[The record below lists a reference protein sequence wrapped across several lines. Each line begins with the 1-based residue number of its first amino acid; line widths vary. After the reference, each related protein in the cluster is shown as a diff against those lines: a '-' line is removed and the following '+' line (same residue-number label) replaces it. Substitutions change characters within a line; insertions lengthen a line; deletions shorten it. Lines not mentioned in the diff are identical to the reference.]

1 MKDVTSFSLLHGRPW
16 KNYTYSY
23 CIFIFEFRGGGGK
36 KGILRPSSQ
45 QRSWVKLLI
54 FRSFSVASL
63 MKVQIQLSFTGFED
77 WN

>member
-16 KNYTYSY
+16 KNYTYIVFLFLSS
-23 CIFIFEFRGGGGK
+23 EVEVGK

-63 MKVQIQLSFTGFED
+63 MKVQTQLSFTGFED